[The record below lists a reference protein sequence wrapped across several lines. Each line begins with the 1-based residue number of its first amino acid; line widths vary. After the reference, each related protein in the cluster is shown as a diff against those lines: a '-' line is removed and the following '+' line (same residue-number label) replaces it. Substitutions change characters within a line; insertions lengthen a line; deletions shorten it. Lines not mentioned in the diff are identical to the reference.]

1 MPATTDGIRKKSTY
15 EVHPGFAMEK
25 SSMLNLQKQTGKS
38 LEDWIEIVNDSGLET
53 EKERAEWLKWKHKLG
68 TNIAGWIAERAAGK
82 RGAEDYDPDAMVEAM
97 FADKKSLLLPIYEA
111 LLKLGLELGDDM
123 KACPCKTFVP
133 LYRKHVIAQIKP
145 STNTRIDFGLALK
158 NTKAKGRLVD
168 TGGYAKG
175 DRITHRIA
183 VTSLVDIDDEL
194 KSWLKKAY
202 ELDGKVPG

>member
-1 MPATTDGIRKKSTY
+1 MPATKGETRKKSTY
-15 EVHPGFAMEK
+15 SIHPGFAMEK
-25 SSMLNLQKQTGKS
+25 SSLINLQKNTGKS
-38 LEDWIEIVNDSGLET
+38 LEDWIEIVKESGLET
-53 EKERAEWLKWKHKLG
+53 EKERAEWLKGKHKLG

-82 RGAEDYDPDAMVEAM
+82 RGAEDYDPDALVEAL
-97 FADKKSLLLPIYEA
+97 FADKKSHLLPLFDE
-111 LLKLGLELGDDM
+111 LLKLSLGLGDDM

-145 STNTRIDFGLALK
+145 TTNTRIDFGLALK

-168 TGGYAKG
+168 TSGYAKG
-175 DRITHRIA
+175 DRITHRIE

-202 ELDGKVPG
+202 ELDAKLPG